1 MGVSRGCMNTF
12 CHFAQCMVGGG
23 NILFAESVSCRR
35 GSYCMNTVSFTEQM
49 VGEGGG
55 AHSKYN
61 IV

>member
-1 MGVSRGCMNTF
+1 MYG
-12 CHFAQCMVGGG
+12 GGG
-23 NILFAESVSCRR
+23 NISFAESVSCRR

-55 AHSKYN
+55 AHAKYN